1 MPERYLLK
9 ELSRYPVGTWAD
21 IINRNALLFPNEEAF
36 VYKTERVTF
45 SGFNGRVNRLIKALQ
60 SMGIK
65 KGETIGVLSWNCLE
79 YADLYGATMK
89 GGFILSP
96 FNPRLQAK
104 ELDYLINYS
113 EAGVLFVGPELVGI
127 VEELRPRLP
136 RVKHYVALE
145 ENAEAR
151 APYIPYAELVATY
164 PESEPDIQ
172 PEEDD
177 PCIIYYT
184 SGTTGVPRG
193 ALCSQRQ
200 RIEDTRTKALQLN
213 TKPRDR
219 HILIMPLFH
228 IGGSGNCWTYFYVGG
243 CNVITPERVFDPAAT
258 MRVIQEERATDIHIV
273 PTHLVSILTL
283 PDLKKYNVTAL
294 KRIWYAASPMPTE
307 LLRKGVETFGPIFM
321 QCYGQSESGPD
332 ITFLSSEDH
341 DVLGLPAEEQRRLA
355 SCGRPC
361 MGVHVRIV
369 DEQGLDLPAGT
380 IGEIVVKSKRVML
393 GYWRKPE
400 DTKNVLVDGWLHT
413 GDMGYYDD
421 QGYLYIADRKKD
433 MIVSGGENIFPREVE
448 EVLYQHP
455 AVLEAAV
462 IGIPDSYWVESAHAV
477 VALKQ
482 GMEVSDRELIDFCK
496 QRLARYKAPK
506 SVEFLNALP
515 KNPSGKIM
523 KRELREKYWQGKERR
538 V

>member
-1 MPERYLLK
+1 MPETLLLK
-9 ELSRYPVGTWAD
+9 ELCRYPIGTWAD
-21 IINRNALLFPNEEAF
+21 IIYRNALLFPDDEAF
-36 VYKTERVTF
+36 VYKTERITF
-45 SGFNGRVNRLIKALQ
+45 STFNARVNRLIHALHA
-60 SMGIK
+60 MGVK

-79 YADLYGATMK
+79 YVDLYGAATK

-96 FNPRLQAK
+96 FNPRLQAN

-113 EAGVLFVGPELVGI
+113 EATTLFVGPELVAI
-127 VEELRPRLP
+127 VDQLRPRLS
-136 RVKHYVALE
+136 RVKHYIALE
-145 ENAEAR
+145 SSAASMTTYEQ
-151 APYIPYAELVATY
+151 LLATY
-164 PESEPDIQ
+164 PADEPDV
-172 PEEDD
+172 PVDEDD

-213 TKPRDR
+213 TKPKDR

-243 CNVITPERVFDPAAT
+243 CNIITPERVFDPAAT
-258 MRVIQEERATDIHIV
+258 MRAIQDEKATDIHIV
-273 PTHLVSILTL
+273 PTHLVSILAL
-283 PDLKKYNVTAL
+283 PDLKAYDVTRL

-307 LLRKGVETFGPIFM
+307 LLRKGVEVFGPIFM

-332 ITFLSSEDH
+332 ITFMSSEDH

-369 DEQGLDLPAGT
+369 DTEGLDVSPGVV
-380 IGEIVVKSKRVML
+380 GEIVAKSKRIMT

-400 DTKNVLVDGWLHT
+400 DTRNVLIDGWLHT
-413 GDMGYYDD
+413 GDMGYYDEK
-421 QGYLYIADRKKD
+421 GYLYIADRKKD

-462 IGIPDSYWVESAHAV
+462 IGIPDEYWVESAHAV
-477 VALKQ
+477 VTLKK
-482 GMEVSDRELIDFCK
+482 GMDASDKELIEFCK

-506 SVEFLNALP
+506 SVEFVSALP
-515 KNPSGKIM
+515 KNPSGKIL
-523 KRELREKYWQGKERR
+523 KREIRERYWQGKERK